1 MRLLVEWK
9 GQKMA
14 LDKSKL
20 KSYMEQVAEDSA
32 YPDYDEEDEESFE
45 SEGEEEAEEE
55 LEEEEHEAGGD
66 YESFMEMLYQ
76 NADAIQ
82 QAASSVFVTALDEIE
97 EDAKMAV
104 IEAIEQLPDDLVH
117 GIKQHL
123 GQLDPDELHDLI
135 ENLEESGAIE
145 NDASVV
151 PFLYW
156 VARLG

>member
-1 MRLLVEWK
+1 
-9 GQKMA
+9 MA

-45 SEGEEEAEEE
+45 EEQEEEEEE
-55 LEEEEHEAGGD
+55 LDEEEHDSGEG
-66 YESFMEMLYQ
+66 YEGFMEMLYQ
-76 NADAIQ
+76 HADAIQ
-82 QAASSVFVTALDEIE
+82 QAASSVYVTALDELE
-97 EDAKMAV
+97 EDAKVAI
-104 IEAIEQLPDDLVH
+104 IEALEQLPDDLVE
-117 GIKQHL
+117 GIKKHL
-123 GQLDPDELHDLI
+123 GNMDPDELHSLI

-156 VARLG
+156 TARMG